1 MCTTISTSGEVFCV
15 TTPIRWTSSGSR
27 GSARDTRFCTW
38 ICAMSGSVPCLN
50 AMVSTMRPSVAIWEF
65 MYSMP
70 STPLITCS
78 SGAATVSAMTSG
90 LAPG

>member
-1 MCTTISTSGEVFCV
+1 
-15 TTPIRWTSSGSR
+15 
-27 GSARDTRFCTW
+27 
-38 ICAMSGSVPCLN
+38 MSGSVPCLN
-50 AMVSTMRPSVAIWEF
+50 AMVSTIWPSVAICEF

-78 SGAATVSAMTSG
+78 SGAATVSAITCG

>member
-1 MCTTISTSGEVFCV
+1 MRCTSCGK
-15 TTPIRWTSSGSR
+15 R
-27 GSARDTRFCTW
+27 GKARETRFCTW
-38 ICAMSGSVPCLN
+38 ICAMSGSVPCLK
-50 AMVSTMRPSVAIWEF
+50 AMVSTIWPSTAIWEL

-78 SGAATVSAMTSG
+78 SGAATVSAITSG